1 MRGTNYLIAM
11 ASDCHCLCDVGNDDL
26 NLVLGI
32 HGHTS
37 VSVVEGVSGCESDD
51 RRAQSM
57 ENESDEVLVHG
68 TSDMCFGG
76 WTSVNAASTDL
87 LFHGIRFA
95 LRSNFQIRETV
106 FQQKVLE
113 AEPFF

>member
-1 MRGTNYLIAM
+1 MRGTHHLIAIGWFR
-11 ASDCHCLCDVGNDDL
+11 HCPCDVENNDL

-32 HGHTS
+32 HGHAS
-37 VSVVEGVSGCESDD
+37 VSVVKGVSGCESDD

-57 ENESDEVLVHG
+57 ENESDEVLIHG
-68 TSDMCFGG
+68 TSEMCFGG